1 MIGFMI
7 KRDFMDINIQL
18 KDLNLDQILNY
29 WIDQDQVINVNC

>member
-7 KRDFMDINIQL
+7 KRNFMDMNIQL